1 MGKGLLVSK
10 RVMSIQLSK
19 NNGLQGVALNAL
31 IYPIIPNK
39 KKKTHQTTE
48 NLEKTKT
55 ANIRK
60 PNYYSY
66 FA

>member
-39 KKKTHQTTE
+39 KKKLIKQQ
-48 NLEKTKT
+48 KT
-55 ANIRK
+55 
-60 PNYYSY
+60 
-66 FA
+66 